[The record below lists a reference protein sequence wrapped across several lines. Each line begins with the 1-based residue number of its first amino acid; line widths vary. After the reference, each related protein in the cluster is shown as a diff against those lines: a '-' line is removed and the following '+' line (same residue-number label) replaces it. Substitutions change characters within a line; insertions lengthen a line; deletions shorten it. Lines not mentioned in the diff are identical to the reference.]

1 MPDPLTS
8 DPATAQPAAPGAAP
22 GLGAAP
28 GADPGL
34 AVFLGLDDD
43 PAPVHAALRT
53 VIDPELGINLVDLG
67 LVYDVAV
74 SDGIAYVT
82 LTTTT
87 PACPIGAF
95 LEDQVRFAVLRLPG
109 ILGVEVEIVH
119 EPRWSPALMSD
130 DARRTLGWPG

>member
-1 MPDPLTS
+1 MPDP
-8 DPATAQPAAPGAAP
+8 AASAVSAVAAVS
-22 GLGAAP
+22 
-28 GADPGL
+28 GL
-34 AVFLGLDDD
+34 AGLLDLDDD
-43 PAPVHAALRT
+43 PGPVRAALRT

-74 SDGIAYVT
+74 VDGIAYVT

-119 EPRWSPALMSD
+119 EPHWSPALMSD
-130 DARRTLGWPG
+130 DARRILGWPG

>member
-1 MPDPLTS
+1 MPE
-8 DPATAQPAAPGAAP
+8 PATTIAPGAAP
-22 GLGAAP
+22 DAPAPPVGLGRLL
-28 GADPGL
+28 D
-34 AVFLGLDDD
+34 LDDD
-43 PAPVHAALRT
+43 PAPVREALRG
-53 VIDPELGINLVDLG
+53 VIDPELGLNLVDLG

-109 ILGVEVEIVH
+109 ILGVEVELVH

-130 DARRTLGWPG
+130 DARRILGWAG

>member
-1 MPDPLTS
+1 MPDPATIP
-8 DPATAQPAAPGAAP
+8 PAV
-22 GLGAAP
+22 
-28 GADPGL
+28 PGL
-34 AVFLGLDDD
+34 AALLGLDDD
-43 PAPVHAALRT
+43 ELPVREALRT
-53 VIDPELGINLVDLG
+53 VIDPELGINLGDLG

-95 LEDQVRFAVLRLPG
+95 LEDQVRFAILRLPG

-130 DARRTLGWPG
+130 DARRALGWPG

>member
-1 MPDPLTS
+1 MPDPTTS
-8 DPATAQPAAPGAAP
+8 IAAGPV
-22 GLGAAP
+22 GLGQ
-28 GADPGL
+28 L
-34 AVFLGLDDD
+34 LQLDDD
-43 PAPVHAALRT
+43 PAPVREALRS

-109 ILGVEVEIVH
+109 ILGIEVELVH

-130 DARRTLGWPG
+130 DARRILGWAG